1 MRVLIIGGTGFIG
14 PQVVLSLLDM
24 GHEVTLFHRG
34 ETEADLPG
42 QVKHIHGNRRHI
54 LDSREEL
61 TRLSPDV
68 VVDMFALCERDTRTV
83 IDAFRGVAGRLV
95 TVSSQD
101 VYRAYGKVIRIESGP
116 PETVPL
122 SEDSPLRTKLYPY
135 REEIPRDRD
144 DPHKYLDDYD
154 KIPVELATMG
164 EPELQGTVVRLP
176 MVYGQRDTQHR
187 LFNYLKRMDDGR
199 PAIILDE
206 GIAGWRASRGYV
218 ENVGKAIALAAVRER
233 ARGRIYN
240 VAEREAQTMADWVK
254 KIGEAAGW
262 PGEIAVVPRERLPA
276 SLVADMNTDQYLAV
290 DSSRIREELGFK
302 EPVALEEGLRRTVFW
317 QRRFPPSKIDT
328 RSFDYAAED
337 SVLARLRTEI

>member
-14 PQVVLSLLDM
+14 PQVVLSLLEL

-34 ETEADLPG
+34 ETRADLPEE
-42 QVKHIHGNRRHI
+42 VRHIHGNRRHME
-54 LDSREEL
+54 DSRKEL
-61 TRLSPDV
+61 TGLCPDV
-68 VVDMFALCERDTRTV
+68 VVDMFALCEWDTRSV
-83 IDAFRGVAGRLV
+83 IDTFKDVAGRLV

-122 SEDSPLRTKLYPY
+122 TEDSPLRTKLYPY
-135 REEIPRDRD
+135 REEMPRDRN

-154 KIPVELATMG
+154 KIPVEQATMG
-164 EPELQGTVVRLP
+164 EPELPGTVVRLP
-176 MVYGQRDTQHR
+176 MVYGQRDAQHR

-218 ENVGKAIALAAVRER
+218 ENVGKAVALASVEER
-233 ARGRIYN
+233 ATGRIYN
-240 VAEREAQTMADWVK
+240 IAEPEAQTMADWVK

-262 PGEIAVVPRERLPA
+262 SGEIAVVPADSLPA
-276 SLVADMNTDQYLAV
+276 SLVADMNTDQDLAV
-290 DSSRIREELGFK
+290 DSSRIREELGFE
-302 EPVALEEGLRRTVFW
+302 EPVTLEEGLRRTVFW
-317 QRRFPPSKIDT
+317 QRRFPPGKVDS
-328 RSFDYAAED
+328 RSFDYATED
-337 SVLARLRTEI
+337 AVLARLT